1 MTGIHPITRARA
13 RKLRAEMTPQERMVW
28 AKLRELNRMLG
39 LHFRRQAPIGPF
51 IADFADLGRRLVIEV
66 DGGGHGGERD
76 QRRDEWLVSQG
87 FQVLRFWNPEVSG
100 NIEGV
105 MQVIFDA
112 VDGEGLAAGLPPTP
126 IPSPRG
132 GGEALGAGVTRNG
145 WASPPADA
153 PPPHPSPTRGEG
165 GADPD
170 ALRAVAASPTPIP
183 SPLAGEVPGPTA
195 PRDGG
200 RHVPPSPRVGEGWGG
215 GAAAR
220 GARPGGKSP

>member
-1 MTGIHPITRARA
+1 MTGIHPTTRVNA
-13 RKLRAEMTPQERMVW
+13 RKLRHEMTPQERKLW

-76 QRRDEWLVSQG
+76 AARDEWLASQG

-112 VDGEGLAAGLPPTP
+112 V
-126 IPSPRG
+126 
-132 GGEALGAGVTRNG
+132 GGEPL
-145 WASPPADA
+145 ADA
-153 PPPHPSPTRGEG
+153 PPPQPSPTRGEG
-165 GADPD
+165 GTGPA
-170 ALRAVAASPTPIP
+170 ALRGTVETGASPP
-183 SPLAGEVPGPTA
+183 
-195 PRDGG
+195 PR
-200 RHVPPSPRVGEGWGG
+200 GEGLGVGG
-215 GAAAR
+215 TR
-220 GARPGGKSP
+220 TEGKPS